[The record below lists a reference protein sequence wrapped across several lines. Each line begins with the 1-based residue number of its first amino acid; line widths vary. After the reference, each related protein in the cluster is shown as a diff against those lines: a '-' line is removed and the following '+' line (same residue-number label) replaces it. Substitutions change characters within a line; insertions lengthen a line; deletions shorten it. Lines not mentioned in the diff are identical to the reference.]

1 MRICYNRKGHNLFLK
16 NRDNIEDRYQAKI
29 SAAISL
35 KLSPVTLQNI
45 LIKIIMKS
53 NYNNKIAILS
63 LRKIPCF
70 NNQLISTQ
78 N

>member
-16 NRDNIEDRYQAKI
+16 NLDNIEDQYQAKI
-29 SAAISL
+29 SEAILL
-35 KLSPVTLQNI
+35 KLNPATLQNI

-53 NYNNKIAILS
+53 NYNNKIGTLS
-63 LRKIPCF
+63 QRIIPCF